1 MNESQN
7 RKILAHL
14 MKGKGISAML
24 AVNMF
29 DCYGLSVRIK
39 NLRDAGHN
47 IHTEMVSHN
56 KKRFALYTLE
66 K

>member
-1 MNESQN
+1 MDSQN

-14 MKGKGISAML
+14 MQGKGISAML
-24 AVNMF
+24 AVKMF
-29 DCYGLSVRIK
+29 NCYRLSARVNDLRNLGNNIK
-39 NLRDAGHN
+39 
-47 IHTEMVSHN
+47 TEMVTHN